1 MFFVDSLQTAEIWML
16 GDTVGNNRG
25 KPAKARAEMD
35 RSAIGLVEECK
46 LRIEPDPK
54 PHPRHV
60 NIAGWPADKDA
71 QKAVAVELCTASTL
85 YVR

>member
-1 MFFVDSLQTAEIWML
+1 MCFVDSLLPTEIWIL
-16 GDTVGNNRG
+16 GDAVGEGRG
-25 KPAKARAEMD
+25 KPAKARAQMHMN
-35 RSAIGLVEECK
+35 AIGSVALCE

-60 NIAGWPADKDA
+60 NIAGWPFEKDA
-71 QKAVAVELCTASTL
+71 QKAVALELCAASTL